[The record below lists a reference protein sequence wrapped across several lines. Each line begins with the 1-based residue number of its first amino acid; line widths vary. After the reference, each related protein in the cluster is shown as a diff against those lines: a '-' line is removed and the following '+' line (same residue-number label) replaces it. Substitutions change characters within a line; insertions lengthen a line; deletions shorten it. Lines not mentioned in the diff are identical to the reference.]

1 MYVQLNLYTPYIQY
15 SIVLAHDREEKIRA
29 ILQAAVSVLAE
40 KGYNDATI
48 PEISEAANVSRGILH
63 YYFKDKEDLV
73 CRALTNSTSRMVQ
86 SSLEGLKGSSAEEIA
101 ENVVNI
107 HRRNLSKYA
116 DFYGF
121 LFEMWCISRR
131 SKRIRKEFTNCQE
144 KVLSAIKGWLD
155 NASDQGIIKID
166 LSQSETIAQLLMAIT
181 DGTAFELIDHPE
193 KLDDKKVS
201 VLLRKMIV
209 SVLNNEI
216 IKW

>member
-1 MYVQLNLYTPYIQY
+1 MYVQLNLYIPYIQY

-29 ILQAAVSVLAE
+29 ILQAAVRVLAE

-73 CRALTNSTSRMVQ
+73 CRALTSSTSRMVQ
-86 SSLEGLKGSSAEEIA
+86 SSLEGLKGRSAEEIA

-107 HRRNLSKYA
+107 HKRNLSKYA

-144 KVLSAIKGWLD
+144 KVLSAIKGWLE
-155 NASDQGIIKID
+155 NASDQGIIKIN
-166 LSQSETIAQLLMAIT
+166 SGQSEAIAQLLMAIT

-201 VLLRKMIV
+201 VLLRKMIL
-209 SVLNNEI
+209 SVL
-216 IKW
+216 KQ

>member
-1 MYVQLNLYTPYIQY
+1 M
-15 SIVLAHDREEKIRA
+15 AHDREEKIRA
-29 ILQAAVSVLAE
+29 ILQAAVTVLAE

-73 CRALTNSTSRMVQ
+73 CRALTSSTSRMVQ
-86 SSLEGLKGSSAEEIA
+86 SSLEGLKGSSAEEIV
-101 ENVVNI
+101 ENVVNL
-107 HRRNLSKYA
+107 HKRNLSKYA
-116 DFYGF
+116 DFYRF

-144 KVLSAIKGWLD
+144 KVLSAIKGWLE
-155 NASDQGIIKID
+155 NASDQGIIKIN
-166 LSQSETIAQLLMAIT
+166 SGQSEAIAQLLMAIT

-201 VLLRKMIV
+201 GTVKKNDPLCFEAMK
-209 SVLNNEI
+209 
-216 IKW
+216 

>member
-1 MYVQLNLYTPYIQY
+1 
-15 SIVLAHDREEKIRA
+15 LAPDREEKINA
-29 ILQAAVSVLAE
+29 ILQAAVRVLAE

-73 CRALTNSTSRMVQ
+73 CKVLTSITSRMVQ
-86 SSLEGLKGSSAEEIA
+86 SSLEGLRGRSAEEIA

-107 HRRNLSKYA
+107 HKRNLNEHP

-144 KVLSAIKGWLD
+144 KVLSAIKGWLE
-155 NASDQGIIKID
+155 NASEQGIIKI
-166 LSQSETIAQLLMAIT
+166 SSGQSEPIAQLLMAIT
-181 DGTAFELIDHPE
+181 DGTAFELTDHPE
-193 KLDDKKVS
+193 KLDDKRVL
-201 VLLRKMIV
+201 VLLRKMIL
-209 SVLNNEI
+209 SVL
-216 IKW
+216 KQ

>member
-1 MYVQLNLYTPYIQY
+1 M
-15 SIVLAHDREEKIRA
+15 AHDREEKIRA
-29 ILQAAVSVLAE
+29 ILQAAVMVLAE

-73 CRALTNSTSRMVQ
+73 CRALTSSTSRMVQ
-86 SSLEGLKGSSAEEIA
+86 SSLEGLKGRSAEEIA

-107 HRRNLSKYA
+107 HKRNLSKYA

-144 KVLSAIKGWLD
+144 KVLSAIKGWLE
-155 NASDQGIIKID
+155 NASDQGIIKIN
-166 LSQSETIAQLLMAIT
+166 SGQSETIAQLLMAIT

-201 VLLRKMIV
+201 GTVKKNDPVCFEAM
-209 SVLNNEI
+209 
-216 IKW
+216 K

>member
-1 MYVQLNLYTPYIQY
+1 M
-15 SIVLAHDREEKIRA
+15 AHDREEKIRA
-29 ILQAAVSVLAE
+29 ILQAAVRVLAE

-73 CRALTNSTSRMVQ
+73 CRALTSSTSRMIQ
-86 SSLEGLKGSSAEEIA
+86 SSLEGLKGRSAEEIA
-101 ENVVNI
+101 ENIVII
-107 HRRNLSKYA
+107 HKRNLSRYA

-131 SKRIRKEFTNCQE
+131 SKKIRKEFTNCQE

-155 NASDQGIIKID
+155 NASEWDIIKID
-166 LSQSETIAQLLMAIT
+166 SSQSEAIAQLLMAIT

-201 VLLRKMIV
+201 VLLRKMIL
-209 SVLNNEI
+209 SVL
-216 IKW
+216 KQ

>member
-29 ILQAAVSVLAE
+29 ILHAAIRVLAE

-73 CRALTNSTSRMVQ
+73 CRALTSSSSRMVQ
-86 SSLEGLKGSSAEEIA
+86 SSLEGLKGTSAEEIA
-101 ENVVNI
+101 ENVVSI
-107 HRRNLSKYA
+107 HKRNLSKYA

-121 LFEMWCISRR
+121 LFEMWCASRR
-131 SKRIRKEFTNCQE
+131 SKKIRKEFTNCQD
-144 KVLSAIKGWLD
+144 KVLSAIKSWLE
-155 NASDQGIIKID
+155 NASDRGIININP
-166 LSQSETIAQLLMAIT
+166 SQSAAISQLLLAIT

-201 VLLRKMIV
+201 VLLRKMIL
-209 SVLNNEI
+209 SVL
-216 IKW
+216 KQ

>member
-1 MYVQLNLYTPYIQY
+1 M
-15 SIVLAHDREEKIRA
+15 AHDREEKIRA
-29 ILQAAVSVLAE
+29 ILQAAVMVLAE

-48 PEISEAANVSRGILH
+48 PEISEGANVSRGILH

-73 CRALTNSTSRMVQ
+73 CRALTSSTSRMVQ
-86 SSLEGLKGSSAEEIA
+86 SSLEGLKGRSAEEIA

-107 HRRNLSKYA
+107 HKRNLSKYA

-144 KVLSAIKGWLD
+144 KVLSAIKGWLE
-155 NASDQGIIKID
+155 NASDQGIIKIN
-166 LSQSETIAQLLMAIT
+166 SGQSETIAQLLMAIT

-201 VLLRKMIV
+201 VLLRKMIL
-209 SVLNNEI
+209 SVL
-216 IKW
+216 KQ

>member
-1 MYVQLNLYTPYIQY
+1 MYVQLNLYIPYIQY

-29 ILQAAVSVLAE
+29 ILQAAVMVLAE

-73 CRALTNSTSRMVQ
+73 CRALTSSTSRMVQ
-86 SSLEGLKGSSAEEIA
+86 SSLEGLKGRSAEEIA

-107 HRRNLSKYA
+107 HKRNLSKYA

-144 KVLSAIKGWLD
+144 KVLSAIKGWLE
-155 NASDQGIIKID
+155 NASDQGIININP
-166 LSQSETIAQLLMAIT
+166 SQSAAISQLLLAIT

-201 VLLRKMIV
+201 VLLRKMIL
-209 SVLNNEI
+209 SVL
-216 IKW
+216 KQ

>member
-1 MYVQLNLYTPYIQY
+1 MYVQLNLYTPYIRY

-29 ILQAAVSVLAE
+29 ILQAAVRVLAE
-40 KGYNDATI
+40 KGYSNATI

-73 CRALTNSTSRMVQ
+73 CRALTSSTSRMVQ
-86 SSLEGLKGSSAEEIA
+86 SSLEGLKGRSAEEIA

-107 HRRNLSKYA
+107 HRKNLSKYA

-201 VLLRKMIV
+201 VLLRKMIL
-209 SVLNNEI
+209 SVL
-216 IKW
+216 KQ

>member
-1 MYVQLNLYTPYIQY
+1 M
-15 SIVLAHDREEKIRA
+15 AHDREEKIRA
-29 ILQAAVSVLAE
+29 ILQAAVRVLAE

-73 CRALTNSTSRMVQ
+73 CRALTSSTSRMVR
-86 SSLEGLKGSSAEEIA
+86 SSLEGLKGRSAEEIA

-107 HRRNLSKYA
+107 HKRNLSKYA

-131 SKRIRKEFTNCQE
+131 SKKIRKEFTNCQE
-144 KVLSAIKGWLD
+144 KVLSAIKGWLE
-155 NASDQGIIKID
+155 NASDQGIIKIN
-166 LSQSETIAQLLMAIT
+166 SGQSEAIAQLLMAIT

-201 VLLRKMIV
+201 GTVKKNDPLCFEAMK
-209 SVLNNEI
+209 
-216 IKW
+216 